1 MVQKLI
7 TNILR
12 FLDDP
17 DLNNLRK
24 KLRNLSHGILLFPGG
39 TQDATLF
46 PDHELIGYFHILW
59 DTIILR
65 VRTVH
70 PELFRFLRNQGS
82 FQKVFPFGY
91 NDVIRHATDQL
102 RDIAFCR
109 EASYLA
115 LQIIDFP
122 LSPSERRNFEP
133 LLPLAY
139 ALSNSFEYDDPHFYH
154 FIYDHE
160 DVQSAYYSSL

>member
-17 DLNNLRK
+17 ELNKLRK
-24 KLRNLSHGILLFPGG
+24 KLCNLSRGILLFPGG
-39 TQDATLF
+39 TQEAVLF

-59 DTIILR
+59 DAIILR

-70 PELFRFLRNQGS
+70 PELYRFFRNQGS
-82 FQKVFPFGY
+82 LQKVFPFGHD
-91 NDVIRHATDQL
+91 DVIRHATDQL

-122 LSPSERRNFEP
+122 LSPLERRNFEP
-133 LLPLAY
+133 LLDLAY
-139 ALSNSFEYDDPHFYH
+139 ALSNSFEYDDPLFYH
-154 FIYDHE
+154 FIHDHE
-160 DVQSAYYSSL
+160 DVQSAYYSNF